1 MSIYVVAE
9 ARRMA
14 GVTLVQREH
23 SVGEL
28 WVGASPAMRLRV
40 ARVPG
45 VAGRPGYWFAVCR
58 VASGTRA
65 GETVAEARGATWQ
78 ACGEALEA
86 AWRARVRSERETALE
101 RVLREYVE
109 GGAS

>member
-1 MSIYVVAE
+1 MSIYLAAE

-28 WVGASPAMRLRV
+28 WTGASPAMRLRV

-45 VAGRPGYWFAVCR
+45 VGGRTGYFYAR
-58 VASGTRA
+58 ALVASGARA
-65 GETVAEARGATWQ
+65 GECVAEARGATWQ
-78 ACGEALEA
+78 ACGDAFEA
-86 AWRARVRSERETALE
+86 AWRARVRSERETQLE
-101 RVLREYVE
+101 RVLREYCE
-109 GGAS
+109 GVAS

>member
-86 AWRARVRSERETALE
+86 AWRARVRSERETQLE